1 MSISRARDRGARAA
15 AVAAMAALTDEQV
28 EFFVEHNWL
37 KADDV
42 VPKSLCAEWV
52 AAACLENGI
61 DLDDSATWP
70 HRNNFISAGLS
81 GEMAQL
87 APTLYSAIV
96 QLVGGPERL
105 LEPALQ
111 LDSGLVANWDR
122 GADSPWVEPGF
133 ANEYEWK
140 SGGECGGWHADGDF
154 NHFLDSPEAGLQ
166 IFILWDDV
174 EYQAGPTYIAP
185 ESPLHLTRVLL
196 VRNSKPTL
204 WFFLQMIS
212 MRVRSLSLENYR
224 HQKAP
229 RTHTDAGGDEQENPG
244 GLSACA
250 LGGGAAMCSLCHLS
264 PALEGSAFCCAGCEA
279 DAKTAGWTEDGLPPA
294 TIGGWPAD
302 LQLPKPGLGLDG
314 KTGSHNVQ
322 TRCEVSMPLLGSA
335 GTVYFVHPQM
345 LHTSS
350 QNMKRVP
357 RFMRNLQI
365 PLKEPR
371 SFLAS
376 ALSPVERCILCGK
389 KLPLFSLLFPLPI
402 FLMLV
407 SSLHLA
413 NPGLSMVMNT
423 ELKGGVLLLQ
433 A

>member
-1 MSISRARDRGARAA
+1 MSISRARARARGARAALA

-204 WFFLQMIS
+204 WFFS
-212 MRVRSLSLENYR
+212 SDDF
-224 HQKAP
+224 
-229 RTHTDAGGDEQENPG
+229 DASG
-244 GLSACA
+244 AC
-250 LGGGAAMCSLCHLS
+250 
-264 PALEGSAFCCAGCEA
+264 
-279 DAKTAGWTEDGLPPA
+279 
-294 TIGGWPAD
+294 
-302 LQLPKPGLGLDG
+302 
-314 KTGSHNVQ
+314 
-322 TRCEVSMPLLGSA
+322 R
-335 GTVYFVHPQM
+335 
-345 LHTSS
+345 
-350 QNMKRVP
+350 
-357 RFMRNLQI
+357 
-365 PLKEPR
+365 
-371 SFLAS
+371 
-376 ALSPVERCILCGK
+376 
-389 KLPLFSLLFPLPI
+389 
-402 FLMLV
+402 
-407 SSLHLA
+407 
-413 NPGLSMVMNT
+413 
-423 ELKGGVLLLQ
+423 
-433 A
+433 